1 MKAFL
6 LTAGLGTRLRPL
18 TDHTPKC
25 LLPIAGRPLLD
36 YWFDL
41 FEKYGIDD
49 VLVNTHHLP
58 EQTEKYLIN
67 KEFQGNIHIAYE
79 PELLGSAGTIRANR
93 DFVANEDLFF
103 VFYGDNLA
111 NIRIDRWLSFHRGHG
126 GDLSLLLYHT
136 DKPHL
141 KGILELDDRGL
152 ILSFEEKPSQPK
164 SNLASAG
171 MYLASPIIF
180 DVFPDSDPP
189 IDMAF
194 HVLPKLIGRMWGMPC
209 DDLIIDIGTPQDYQL
224 AQQKAL
230 ELRTEG
236 NETWS

>member
-18 TDHTPKC
+18 TNHTPKC
-25 LLPIAGRPLLD
+25 LLPIAGRPLID

-49 VLVNTHHLP
+49 VLINTHHLP
-58 EQTEKYLIN
+58 EQTEKYLQN
-67 KEFQGNIHIAYE
+67 KEFRGEIHIAYE
-79 PELLGSAGTIRANR
+79 PVLLGSAGTIQANR
-93 DFVANEDLFF
+93 DFVADEDLFF

-111 NIRIDRWLSFHRGHG
+111 NIQIDRWLSFHRGHD

-141 KGILELDDRGL
+141 KGIVELNDHGKV
-152 ILSFEEKPSQPK
+152 LSFEEKPNHPK

-171 MYLASPIIF
+171 MYLASSSIF

-189 IDMAF
+189 LDMAF
-194 HVLPKLIGRMWGMPC
+194 HVLPKLIGRIWGLHSY
-209 DDLIIDIGTPQDYQL
+209 DLIIDIGTPQDYQL
-224 AQQKAL
+224 AQQKARKL
-230 ELRTEG
+230 GIEG
-236 NETWS
+236 N